1 MADSSLYSSISGI
14 YKHAGKYLKN
24 VVTNNPKVKDL
35 PLIKN
40 SGTLVVYNPDPYT
53 DAVSGALTELWLGNT
68 FLAAGYGF
76 NSSTREVLQSW
87 VDDDVVN
94 SISGARWNNTQAIS
108 GSYATLLSGINSK
121 ISISG
126 GKITDTYIHF
136 KDEYGNWWPDN
147 PTGINISQFLQY
159 DEPAKYKDL
168 SVNKITKTVEVYNDI
183 DGSENVFTENEN
195 GKIYVPFGSI
205 IKKINVTLEGNTND
219 SNGISGP
226 NMIVHF
232 NHILKNNKI
241 ETVSGMVYASVESY
255 LIPRSATGPD
265 IDFKYNVEG
274 YYNDRKQFIVD
285 EGSNELFANMT
296 CTVKET
302 NRLLDYPLL
311 KEKFGIQIKSAENKI
326 YDHDIEINTN
336 VTVEGKHLYYYSY
349 RTTNAKSTLLQRYVR
364 GGFIE
369 DVTILDLTYDPDS
382 PKKYILLAIPVKYEI
397 TKIEL
402 FDLSTNMM
410 HNISGCTKRY
420 SHKDI
425 VKGVSQISFAPITYH
440 TQLHYDIYEIL
451 YSDTFKSNIRLFI
464 HTEERSYS
472 ALQEYEIVSGVYRSP
487 QTNVFD
493 IKNYTYVIDDDY
505 NSFHWLHYSN
515 DKATNDP
522 NDSQQYL
529 KEYLKESYTTIS

>member
-1 MADSSLYSSISGI
+1 MANSLYSSITGI

-35 PLIKN
+35 PLIKD
-40 SGTLVVYNPDPYT
+40 SGTLVVYNPDT
-53 DAVSGALTELWLGNT
+53 DLDAVSGALTEMWLGNT

-76 NSSTREVLQSW
+76 NSNSKNVLQSW
-87 VDDDVVN
+87 VDNDVVN
-94 SISGARWNNTQAIS
+94 SLSGSNWDNTQAIS
-108 GSYATLLSGINSK
+108 GSYKTLLSGINTK

-147 PTGINISQFLQY
+147 PTGVNISQFLQY
-159 DEPAKYKDL
+159 DEPAKYQDL
-168 SVNKITKTVEVYNDI
+168 SINNITKTVEVYNNI
-183 DGSENVFTENEN
+183 DGSNNVFEENKD

-205 IKKINVTLEGNTND
+205 IKKLNVKLEGNTND

-226 NMIVHF
+226 NMILYF

-241 ETVSGMVYASVESY
+241 ETVSGMVYANVESY
-255 LIPRSATGPD
+255 LIPRSATGPN

-285 EGSNELFANMT
+285 EGDNKLFANMN

-302 NRLLDYPLL
+302 TKLLDYPLL

-326 YDHDIEINTN
+326 YDHKIEINTN
-336 VTVEGKHLYYYSY
+336 VIVEGKHLYYYSY
-349 RTTNAKSTLLQRYVR
+349 GNVNAKNTLLQKYIR

-369 DVTILDLTYDPDS
+369 DVTILDLEYDADNPR
-382 PKKYILLAIPVKYEI
+382 KYILLAIPVKYEI
-397 TKIEL
+397 TKVEL

-410 HNISGCTKRY
+410 HNISGCVKRY

-425 VKGVSQISFAPITYH
+425 VKGVSQISFSPITYH

-451 YSDTFKSNIRLFI
+451 YSDNFKSNIRLFI
-464 HTEERSYS
+464 HTQIREYS
-472 ALQEYEIVSGVYRSP
+472 SLQEYEIVSGPYKSP

-493 IKNYTYVIDDDY
+493 IQNYTFVIDDDY

-515 DKATNDP
+515 DKNTNNPD
-522 NDSQQYL
+522 DSHQYL